1 MSKNIN
7 TNTNI
12 AQIILSDKHEIR
24 LKKKKKKKSSN
35 KKKEALEKVKAALQQ
50 YDLAISTAKS
60 KNISIPEALGKLPD
74 NINQI
79 NSISELNALA
89 LDLQNRIVQIN
100 QLIQRG
106 SSRTTGLFREITG
119 PQQPGF
125 VPIAQQLQPQIIP
138 NQQFPQQPVQPI
150 QPQQPISPQRQEDDD
165 AEATLDELQEEIL
178 SKLNPE
184 DRAKAQAQFEKEKQ
198 ERQSQDTPE
207 PSDPKPIE
215 PVDPNQPIEPTAPAG
230 DFETISGLETVEG
243 RTINNLKAPVGWAT
257 IYSEY
262 RQLIKSLVADII
274 KIDGDEYNL
283 PKSKDRDIQE
293 RQEQLLKEYDT
304 WLNSLNKTQTD
315 YLDTDMTLQTL
326 DNSLIRDLQTPPTE
340 LLQRIGKQQG
350 KNIRV
355 YSGVA
360 SPEEQKEG
368 KALSPFAEAYKNF
381 LIKVQGSANKALKS
395 RSDPKDKN
403 NTDKQLEKYDKA
415 IYGLNLFDS
424 KIETDFSKLD
434 GTDKVGLLSL
444 YNKTRDGLKV
454 AIRELSEAR
463 MNYLDTNEV
472 EQLNPIDFD
481 APVFVKKTMP
491 LPKPKPKLTPE
502 QEKAEKLKEALSKMK
517 DPFTPIEPAGA
528 KLPQDD
534 LDKKNV
540 AILLEYYTR
549 PSARFRAKQQDAF
562 LELFGNDKLVNIK
575 NYPNRAQKLTIL
587 YRDLKRKFPGIPD
600 SEFKTTASS

>member
-35 KKKEALEKVKAALQQ
+35 KKKEALEKVKSALQQ
-50 YDLAISTAKS
+50 YDLAINTAKS

-89 LDLQNRIVQIN
+89 LDLQNRILQIN
-100 QLIQRG
+100 QLIQKG
-106 SSRTTGLFREITG
+106 SSRTTGLFREIAG

-125 VPIAQQLQPQIIP
+125 IPIAQQLQPQIIP
-138 NQQFPQQPVQPI
+138 NQQFPQQRIQPI
-150 QPQQPISPQRQEDDD
+150 QPQQPISPQKQEDDD

-184 DRAKAQAQFEKEKQ
+184 DRAKAKAQFEKEKQ
-198 ERQSQDTPE
+198 ERQSQDTPK
-207 PSDPKPIE
+207 PSDPQPIE
-215 PVDPNQPIEPTAPAG
+215 PADPNQPIEPTAPTG
-230 DFETISGLETVEG
+230 DFETINGLETVEG
-243 RTINNLKAPVGWAT
+243 RTLNNLKAPVGWAT

-283 PKSKDRDIQE
+283 PKSQDRDIQE

-340 LLQRIGKQQG
+340 LLQRIGKEQG
-350 KNIRV
+350 KDIRV
-355 YSGVA
+355 YSGIV

-368 KALSPFAEAYKNF
+368 KALSPQAERFKNL
-381 LIKVQGSANKALKS
+381 LIQNQSFINKLLKAM
-395 RSDPKDKN
+395 SDPKLRND
-403 NTDKQLEKYDKA
+403 TPAQLAKYDKG
-415 IYGLNLFDS
+415 ITNLNIFDGN
-424 KIETDFSKLD
+424 IEAEFSGLD
-434 GTDKVGLLSL
+434 GTDKVGMLSV

-454 AIRELSEAR
+454 AIRELSEAKQ
-463 MNYLDTNEV
+463 NYLDGNGVEV
-472 EQLNPIDFD
+472 INQIDFD
-481 APVFVKKTMP
+481 SPVFVKKTMP
-491 LPKPKPKLTPE
+491 LPKPKLTPQ
-502 QEKAEKLKEALSKMK
+502 QEKYEKLKEGLQKLP
-517 DPFTPIEPAGA
+517 DPFKSIEPAGA
-528 KLPQDD
+528 NLPDD
-534 LDKKNV
+534 ELDKKNV
-540 AILLEYYTR
+540 AILLEYYTT
-549 PSARFRAKQQDAF
+549 PSTRFRAKQQDAY
-562 LELFGNDKLVNIK
+562 LELFGGDKLASIK
-575 NYPNRAQKLTIL
+575 NKARPQKLTNI
-587 YRDLKRKFPGIPD
+587 YRELKQKYSAIPD
-600 SEFKTTASS
+600 SEFKTIASS